1 MTGAGLNDPDEAI
14 REAERRDLEA
24 ERKEE
29 PAQERGQKQ
38 ESPKPDASDGEQDQG
53 G

>member
-1 MTGAGLNDPDEAI
+1 MTGAGLNDPDEAM

-29 PAQERGQKQ
+29 PAQERGQQKA
-38 ESPKPDASDGEQDQG
+38 SPKRDADEGEEDK
-53 G
+53 